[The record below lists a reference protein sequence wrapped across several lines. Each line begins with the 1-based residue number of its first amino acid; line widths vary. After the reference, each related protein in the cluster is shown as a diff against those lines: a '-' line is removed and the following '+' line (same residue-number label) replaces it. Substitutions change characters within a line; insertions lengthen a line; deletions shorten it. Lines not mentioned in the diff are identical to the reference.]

1 MGEFSI
7 AGVGDCFT
15 RHMWWQMTVCTPG
28 KPPLQPL
35 VQQLGTRSCPGEG
48 RCLGSDHGLE
58 FRGGGVRPPPLK
70 ASHTSLLL
78 PCHARELIRV
88 PSGKLLES
96 PGLMKSITVPG
107 TGQPSKRPFSGG
119 DTTLICLWVPVPLPP
134 LVQIWAVHAQTGLSQ
149 LRWLCSLTIVSDLYL
164 SSSPPP
170 PPHHCPH
177 HVCPYHI
184 FHLFFVIFY
193 QHIK

>member
-1 MGEFSI
+1 MTTGWSFK
-7 AGVGDCFT
+7 AGGGP
-15 RHMWWQMTVCTPG
+15 TPPAQG
-28 KPPLQPL
+28 LPYISAPPLSC
-35 VQQLGTRSCPGEG
+35 TRTYQGPVWKIVG
-48 RCLGSDHGLE
+48 
-58 FRGGGVRPPPLK
+58 
-70 ASHTSLLL
+70 
-78 PCHARELIRV
+78 V
-88 PSGKLLES
+88 PSTHQ

-149 LRWLCSLTIVSDLYL
+149 LLWLCSLTIVSDLYL